1 MLCQHHLQRSNAE
14 MAEADPDDPDLRE
27 AIEENEAILVRQH
40 EKISQCELRLQQL
53 GGDGE
58 AADAAA
64 PEPAPPVLAAEP
76 EPEPEPEPGAAALDL
91 SNLQLRPA
99 PKMVASS
106 DGAPLDLQAI
116 IQAASTPGAAQQAP
130 AMPQAEAQ
138 QQAGV
143 PPPQAEAEG
152 AASMTPRGDGGQAPA
167 ADAAGDDGLYL

>member
-1 MLCQHHLQRSNAE
+1 

-53 GGDGE
+53 GGDG
-58 AADAAA
+58 DGDSTDAA

-76 EPEPEPEPGAAALDL
+76 EPEPEPELGAAALDL

-116 IQAASTPGAAQQAP
+116 IQAASTPGAASQA
-130 AMPQAEAQ
+130 A
-138 QQAGV
+138 
-143 PPPQAEAEG
+143 AEG
-152 AASMTPRGDGGQAPA
+152 AASMTPRGGGGQAPA

>member
-1 MLCQHHLQRSNAE
+1 

-27 AIEENEAILVRQH
+27 AIEENEAVLVRQH

-53 GGDGE
+53 GGDGD

-116 IQAASTPGAAQQAP
+116 IQAASTPGAAA
-130 AMPQAEAQ
+130 QAEA
-138 QQAGV
+138 A
-143 PPPQAEAEG
+143 G
-152 AASMTPRGDGGQAPA
+152 AASMTPRVEGGQAPA
-167 ADAAGDDGLYL
+167 ADAEEEDGLYL

>member
-1 MLCQHHLQRSNAE
+1 

-27 AIEENEAILVRQH
+27 AIEENEAVLVRQH

-53 GGDGE
+53 GGDGD

-116 IQAASTPGAAQQAP
+116 IQAASTPGAAAQAP
-130 AMPQAEAQ
+130 
-138 QQAGV
+138 V
-143 PPPQAEAEG
+143 PPPQAEAAG
-152 AASMTPRGDGGQAPA
+152 AASMTPRVEGGQAPA
-167 ADAAGDDGLYL
+167 ADAAEEDGLYL

>member
-1 MLCQHHLQRSNAE
+1 

-76 EPEPEPEPGAAALDL
+76 EPEPEPELGAAALDL

-116 IQAASTPGAAQQAP
+116 IQAASTPGAAQQP
-130 AMPQAEAQ
+130 AM
-138 QQAGV
+138 
-143 PPPQAEAEG
+143 PQAEAEG

-167 ADAAGDDGLYL
+167 AGAAGDDGLYL